1 MVAAPAT
8 IVEMKVAYK
17 DPLTSPVTF
26 APGLLTKLTN
36 VVKSP
41 KQALKQV
48 TIQWVVLSGLRRL
61 GFPVD
66 IAVVNLPAAGP
77 GELVVPFVTE
87 TGGYEMNSGV
97 WWRATQPVRPSSR
110 LIWTTPTAFA

>member
-1 MVAAPAT
+1 ACWPGKWSMILSRGELTEYAPSIFGMDQMGHSPPDTGIRMELLKSRPLPAASFRLGEKAAMVAPPASS
-8 IVEMKVAYK
+8 VEMKVAYK

-48 TIQWVVLSGLRRL
+48 TIRWVVLSG
-61 GFPVD
+61 
-66 IAVVNLPAAGP
+66 
-77 GELVVPFVTE
+77 
-87 TGGYEMNSGV
+87 
-97 WWRATQPVRPSSR
+97 
-110 LIWTTPTAFA
+110 